1 MDLLQEQLFS
11 LQDPV
16 YRQMQCRIIPNLS
29 ADTIIGVRTPA
40 LRRLASGMK
49 DAEAFLSELPHAY
62 FEENQIHAFVLER
75 IRDYDEAVSK
85 INHFLPYVDNW
96 ATCDQL
102 RPKVFSAHREELITI
117 IPEWLSS
124 DHPYTVRFGIGMLMC
139 HYLDKDFRPEYLQWV
154 CQIRREEYY
163 VQMMAAW
170 YFATALAKQYDA
182 TLPYILEKKLPVWV
196 HNKTIQK
203 ATESYRIAPRQ
214 KELLK
219 QYRIR

>member
-1 MDLLQEQLFS
+1 MDLFQEQLFS

-29 ADTIIGVRTPA
+29 ADSIIGVHTPA

-102 RPKVFSAHREELITI
+102 RPKAFSAHR
-117 IPEWLSS
+117 
-124 DHPYTVRFGIGMLMC
+124 
-139 HYLDKDFRPEYLQWV
+139 
-154 CQIRREEYY
+154 
-163 VQMMAAW
+163 
-170 YFATALAKQYDA
+170 
-182 TLPYILEKKLPVWV
+182 
-196 HNKTIQK
+196 
-203 ATESYRIAPRQ
+203 
-214 KELLK
+214 
-219 QYRIR
+219 